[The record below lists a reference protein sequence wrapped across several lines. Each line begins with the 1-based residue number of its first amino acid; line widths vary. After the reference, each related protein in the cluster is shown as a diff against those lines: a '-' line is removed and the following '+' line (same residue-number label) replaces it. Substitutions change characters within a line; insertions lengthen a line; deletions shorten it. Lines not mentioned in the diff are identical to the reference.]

1 MTKDQ
6 PNDQRPASEIILYQ
20 MEDGTTRLSVRLEGG
35 TVWLTQAAMAELFQ
49 TTPQNV
55 TIHVKSIYEDG
66 ELEAEAT
73 CKDYLQVRSEGT
85 RQVERRLKHY
95 NLDVVIAVGYR
106 VRSHR
111 GTQFR
116 IWATQRLR
124 EYLVKGFAMDDE
136 RLKEGR
142 TLGADYFDEL
152 LERIRDIRASEKR
165 FYQKVRDIY
174 KLAIDYDAKAEQ
186 TKEFFQVVQNK
197 LHWAITGKTA
207 AEIISERVDAAKP
220 NMGLTTWKGAKVR
233 KADVTVAKNYL
244 DQDEIRSLNRIV
256 TMYLDYAESQAER
269 RQPLY
274 MRDWREKLDAFLQFN
289 EREILQ
295 DAGKVSMDVAKALA
309 TEHYEKFNE
318 RRLLEESQED
328 ADEFDDVDVNGR
340 MCLYEKIGDLFIKNR
355 TGGSITDIAIES
367 IRPRVAGRIS
377 NSASLLPAEHP
388 QA

>member
-1 MTKDQ
+1 MADIV
-6 PNDQRPASEIILYQ
+6 PHPGPGGEFLLYQ
-20 MEDGTTRLSVRLEGG
+20 TEDGRTRVQCRLQGE
-35 TVWLTQAAMAELFQ
+35 TLWLTQAGMAELFQ
-49 TTPQNV
+49 
-55 TIHVKSIYEDG
+55 IDKSGVSRHLKNTYETG
-66 ELEAEAT
+66 ELSPDSVVAKYAT
-73 CKDYLQVRSEGT
+73 TAADGKTY
-85 RQVERRLKHY
+85 QVEHY
-95 NLDVVIAVGYR
+95 NLDAIISVGYR
-106 VRSHR
+106 VNSLR

-186 TKEFFQVVQNK
+186 TKEFFQIVQNK

-207 AEIISERVDAAKP
+207 AEIISERADAAKP

-274 MRDWREKLDAFLQFN
+274 MRDWREKLDAFLRFN

-295 DAGKVSMDVAKALA
+295 DAGKVSMEVAKALA
-309 TEHYEKFNE
+309 LEHYEKFSE
-318 RRLLEESQED
+318 RRLLEESQEET
-328 ADEFDDVDVNGR
+328 DEFDDAAKR
-340 MCLYEKIGDLFIKNR
+340 
-355 TGGSITDIAIES
+355 IEEEGKEDK
-367 IRPRVAGRIS
+367 R
-377 NSASLLPAEHP
+377 
-388 QA
+388 